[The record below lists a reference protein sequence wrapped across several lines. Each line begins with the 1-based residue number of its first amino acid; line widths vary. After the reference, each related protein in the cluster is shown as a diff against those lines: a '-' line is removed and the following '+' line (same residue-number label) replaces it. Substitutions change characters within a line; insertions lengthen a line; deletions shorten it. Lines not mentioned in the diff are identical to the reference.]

1 MPGPYDHPKKPW
13 KLTARDW
20 RQPQTGLWLNH
31 LSKPINNP
39 NRKLKGNSYEV
50 VLVRNTGRTR
60 LADRRTNSGARL
72 LHNNTMPKV
81 HQEESAGQRQ
91 G

>member
-1 MPGPYDHPKKPW
+1 VEANSKRLAAAANWALVKS
-13 KLTARDW
+13 
-20 RQPQTGLWLNH
+20 

-39 NRKLKGNSYEV
+39 NSKLKGNSYEV
-50 VLVRNTGRTR
+50 VLVRNTDRAP

-81 HQEESAGQRQ
+81 RQEESADQRQ